1 MFLKRFFYCR
11 WGASIELCLQALCV
25 ARFDWDRE
33 AQRAAQLLRETHQE
47 PLLDAD
53 GDLELDAA
61 ADGVGPLMPVV

>member
-1 MFLKRFFYCR
+1 M
-11 WGASIELCLQALCV
+11 GASIALCLQAVCV

-33 AQRAAQLLRETHQE
+33 AQRAAQLLRETHHE

-61 ADGVGPLMPVV
+61 VDPAAPLMPVV

>member
-1 MFLKRFFYCR
+1 
-11 WGASIELCLQALCV
+11 LQALCV

-53 GDLELDAA
+53 GDLELDVA
-61 ADGVGPLMPVV
+61 ADAAGPLMPVV